1 MIKVSE
7 FVSLGHPDKVA
18 DYISQYLLDRYVE
31 KDMNVRYAV
40 EVQIKDSFVTLG
52 GEVSSSCQF
61 TPEQITG
68 FVREAVNEIGYTKE
82 YQEQWG
88 KENTICGDDLEVNIL
103 LSQQS
108 RDIAKG
114 LMGWGDQG
122 IFFGYAEPN
131 PETSYMPLDHT
142 YAKRLCKRLFD
153 ERVGGL
159 DIKTQVMMNGAVK
172 EVVVAIPLLGIQS
185 LNPIR
190 DLVHDTIPGDYKLII
205 NGTGRY
211 VSHSSIADCGTTG
224 RKLAVDFYGG
234 NSRIGGGSPFTKDG
248 SKADLSLNLF
258 ARWLAKGYAQEQGGL
273 AIVNMSC
280 CIGKQQVQVQ
290 VVTEDNKVVDETV
303 LLIPPAE
310 LISKLNLDRPI
321 YASLCRWG
329 LFGEYQLDKAW
340 EKL

>member
-1 MIKVSE
+1 M
-7 FVSLGHPDKVA
+7 
-18 DYISQYLLDRYVE
+18 
-31 KDMNVRYAV
+31 
-40 EVQIKDSFVTLG
+40 
-52 GEVSSSCQF
+52 
-61 TPEQITG
+61 
-68 FVREAVNEIGYTKE
+68 
-82 YQEQWG
+82 
-88 KENTICGDDLEVNIL
+88 
-103 LSQQS
+103 
-108 RDIAKG
+108 
-114 LMGWGDQG
+114 
-122 IFFGYAEPN
+122 
-131 PETSYMPLDHT
+131 
-142 YAKRLCKRLFD
+142 
-153 ERVGGL
+153 
-159 DIKTQVMMNGAVK
+159 
-172 EVVVAIPLLGIQS
+172 
-185 LNPIR
+185 
-190 DLVHDTIPGDYKLII
+190 HDTIPGDYKLII

-321 YASLCRWG
+321 YASLCKWG